1 MHFDVLIKNGLVA
14 DGSGMPAY
22 HADVGIAGG
31 RIVTIGKIDGHAREV
46 VDASG
51 SGVAPGFIDP
61 HTPHDAPLFLGPLAP
76 PPSWHGV
83 TSVLITHCGLCIAP
97 RKPRHPD

>member
-1 MHFDVLIKNGLVA
+1 MDFDVLIKNGLVA

-31 RIVTIGKIDGHAREV
+31 RIVTIGKVDGHAREV

-51 SGVAPGFIDP
+51 SGVAPGFIHP
-61 HTPHDAPLFLGPLAP
+61 PTPHHAPLFLGPPPPPTAWHWFPSPALPQLRLRLAP
-76 PPSWHGV
+76 GQPQ
-83 TSVLITHCGLCIAP
+83 
-97 RKPRHPD
+97 